1 MNRAFRLALLTASAL
16 SLAACG
22 NTLSRLSE
30 MGREPSL
37 SPIANPQDAQ
47 PKVTMPMP
55 RPEPDRAGASLW
67 RTGARAFF
75 KDQRANQIG
84 DVVTVVISVSDNAS
98 LSNSSTRGRT
108 ANDGANIR
116 GLLGYD
122 PSSLIS
128 RLPGNQPNA
137 SNITAANAGQQG
149 SAGTGNLLGMDS
161 TTNSSGTGSIS
172 RNESVSMRV
181 AAVVTQVLPNGNL
194 VLHGTQ
200 EVRVNY
206 EARML
211 QVTGVARPSDILSDN
226 TIRHDRLAEARVA
239 YGGRGTLSDL
249 QQPRWG
255 YQVIDIISP
264 F

>member
-1 MNRAFRLALLTASAL
+1 MNRSLRLALLAASAL

-22 NTLSRLSE
+22 NTFSRLSE
-30 MGREPSL
+30 MGREPTL
-37 SPIANPQDAQ
+37 SPIANPQETQ

-55 RPEPDRAGASLW
+55 RPEPERAGASLW

-122 PSSLIS
+122 PAALIA
-128 RLPGNQPNA
+128 RLPGEQPGLNNGIGA
-137 SNITAANAGQQG
+137 AGQQG

-211 QVTGVARPSDILSDN
+211 QVTGVARPS
-226 TIRHDRLAEARVA
+226 
-239 YGGRGTLSDL
+239 
-249 QQPRWG
+249 
-255 YQVIDIISP
+255 
-264 F
+264 

>member
-1 MNRAFRLALLTASAL
+1 MNRSLRLALLAASAL

-22 NTLSRLSE
+22 NTFSRLSE
-30 MGREPSL
+30 MGREPTL
-37 SPIANPQDAQ
+37 SPIANPQDTQ

-55 RPEPDRAGASLW
+55 RPEPERAGASLW

-116 GLLGYD
+116 GLFGYD
-122 PSSLIS
+122 PAALVA
-128 RLPGNQPNA
+128 RLPGTQPGLNNGIGA
-137 SNITAANAGQQG
+137 PGQQG
-149 SAGTGNLLGMDS
+149 SAGTGNLLGMDG
-161 TTNSSGTGSIS
+161 TTNSTGTGSIS

-239 YGGRGTLSDL
+239 YGGKGTLSDL

>member
-1 MNRAFRLALLTASAL
+1 MNRSLRIALVAASAL
-16 SLAACG
+16 SLGACG

-37 SPIANPQDAQ
+37 SPIANPGDAQ

-84 DVVTVVISVSDNAS
+84 DVVTVVISVTDNAS

-108 ANDGANIR
+108 SNDGANIS
-116 GLLGYD
+116 GLFGYD
-122 PSSLIS
+122 PSSIVG
-128 RLPGNQPNA
+128 RLPGGQNA
-137 SNITAANAGQQG
+137 IGTPGQQG
-149 SAGTGNLLGMDS
+149 SAGTGNLLGVDG
-161 TTNSSGTGSIS
+161 TTNSTGTGTIA

-194 VLHGTQ
+194 VLYGTQ

-206 EARML
+206 EARQL

-255 YQVIDIISP
+255 YQMIDIISP

>member
-1 MNRAFRLALLTASAL
+1 MNRTLRLALLAASAL

-22 NTLSRLSE
+22 NTFSRLSE
-30 MGREPSL
+30 MGREPGL

-116 GLLGYD
+116 GLFGYD
-122 PSSLIS
+122 PAALIA
-128 RLPGNQPNA
+128 RLPGNQPGVNNGIGA
-137 SNITAANAGQQG
+137 AGQQG
-149 SAGTGNLLGMDS
+149 SAGTGNLLGMDG
-161 TTNSSGTGSIS
+161 TTNSTGTGTIS
-172 RNESVSMRV
+172 RTESVSMRV

-194 VLHGTQ
+194 VLYGTQ

-206 EARML
+206 EARIL

-239 YGGRGTLSDL
+239 YGGKGTLSDL

-255 YQVIDIISP
+255 FQVIDIISP

>member
-55 RPEPDRAGASLW
+55 RPEPERAGASLW

-108 ANDGANIR
+108 ANDGANIS
-116 GLLGYD
+116 GLFGYD
-122 PSSLIS
+122 PSSIVG
-128 RLPGNQPNA
+128 RLPGGQNA
-137 SNITAANAGQQG
+137 IGTPGQQG
-149 SAGTGNLLGMDS
+149 SAGTGNLLG
-161 TTNSSGTGSIS
+161 
-172 RNESVSMRV
+172 V

-194 VLHGTQ
+194 VLYGTQ

-206 EARML
+206 EARQL

-255 YQVIDIISP
+255 YQMIDIISP